1 MKDSAKRIALAAL
14 FAALVSG
21 GKLALMFIPNVE
33 VVSILL
39 AVAGYCFGALF
50 SLSVSLVFCT
60 VETAL
65 WGFNTWV
72 ILYFVYWP
80 LVSLLFGLIGKS
92 RLKNRWVT
100 AGLAAAMTFF
110 FGVLSSVIDTLIAF
124 GGGGFVFNGEDF
136 FLRFGILYAR
146 GIVFFAVHIVSNF
159 ILFALL
165 FRALCELVN
174 KLKIKMFP
182 EESL

>member
-72 ILYFVYWP
+72 ILYFVY
-80 LVSLLFGLIGKS
+80 S
-92 RLKNRWVT
+92 
-100 AGLAAAMTFF
+100 AACFPA
-110 FGVLSSVIDTLIAF
+110 
-124 GGGGFVFNGEDF
+124 
-136 FLRFGILYAR
+136 
-146 GIVFFAVHIVSNF
+146 
-159 ILFALL
+159 
-165 FRALCELVN
+165 FRAYRQ
-174 KLKIKMFP
+174 IAP
-182 EESL
+182 

>member
-110 FGVLSSVIDTLIAF
+110 FRRAVKRYRHSHCFRRRRLCVQRRGFFSAVRHTLRKGNRIFCSAHCIQLYSF
-124 GGGGFVFNGEDF
+124 RTAVQTAVRVGEQT
-136 FLRFGILYAR
+136 
-146 GIVFFAVHIVSNF
+146 
-159 ILFALL
+159 
-165 FRALCELVN
+165 
-174 KLKIKMFP
+174 
-182 EESL
+182 

>member
-110 FGVLSSVIDTLIAF
+110 SACCQALSTL
-124 GGGGFVFNGEDF
+124 
-136 FLRFGILYAR
+136 
-146 GIVFFAVHIVSNF
+146 S
-159 ILFALL
+159 LL
-165 FRALCELVN
+165 SAAEALCSTAR
-174 KLKIKMFP
+174 IFFCGSAYFTQG
-182 EESL
+182 ESYFLQCTLYPTLFFSHCCSDRCASW

>member
-110 FGVLSSVIDTLIAF
+110 SACCQALSTLSLLSA
-124 GGGGFVFNGEDF
+124 
-136 FLRFGILYAR
+136 
-146 GIVFFAVHIVSNF
+146 AV
-159 ILFALL
+159 
-165 FRALCELVN
+165 ALCLTAR
-174 KLKIKMFP
+174 IFFCGSAYFTQG
-182 EESL
+182 ESYFCSAHCIQLYSFRTAVQTAVRVGEQT

>member
-136 FLRFGILYAR
+136 FSAVRHTLRKGNRIFCSAHCIQLYSFR
-146 GIVFFAVHIVSNF
+146 TAVQTAV
-159 ILFALL
+159 
-165 FRALCELVN
+165 RVGEQT
-174 KLKIKMFP
+174 
-182 EESL
+182 

>member
-110 FGVLSSVIDTLIAF
+110 SVCCQALSTLSLLSAAEALCSTARIFFCGSAF
-124 GGGGFVFNGEDF
+124 FTQGESF
-136 FLRFGILYAR
+136 FLRCTLYPTL
-146 GIVFFAVHIVSNF
+146 FFSHCCSDRCASW
-159 ILFALL
+159 
-165 FRALCELVN
+165 
-174 KLKIKMFP
+174 
-182 EESL
+182 

>member
-110 FGVLSSVIDTLIAF
+110 SVCCQALSTLSLLSAAEALCSTARIFSAVRHSLRK
-124 GGGGFVFNGEDF
+124 GNR
-136 FLRFGILYAR
+136 FLRCTLYPTL
-146 GIVFFAVHIVSNF
+146 FFSHCCSDRCASW
-159 ILFALL
+159 
-165 FRALCELVN
+165 
-174 KLKIKMFP
+174 
-182 EESL
+182 

>member
-110 FGVLSSVIDTLIAF
+110 FGVLSSVTQ
-124 GGGGFVFNGEDF
+124 GESY
-136 FLRFGILYAR
+136 FLRCTLYPTL
-146 GIVFFAVHIVSNF
+146 FFSHCCSDRCASW
-159 ILFALL
+159 
-165 FRALCELVN
+165 
-174 KLKIKMFP
+174 
-182 EESL
+182 

>member
-92 RLKNRWVT
+92 RLKKQVGYGGACGGYDLFFSACCQALST
-100 AGLAAAMTFF
+100 LSLLSAA
-110 FGVLSSVIDTLIAF
+110 
-124 GGGGFVFNGEDF
+124 E
-136 FLRFGILYAR
+136 
-146 GIVFFAVHIVSNF
+146 
-159 ILFALL
+159 
-165 FRALCELVN
+165 ALCSTAR
-174 KLKIKMFP
+174 IFFCGSAYFTQG
-182 EESL
+182 ESYFLQCTLYPTLFFSHCCSDRCASW

>member
-80 LVSLLFGLIGKS
+80 LVSLLFGLIGYDLFFRRAVKRYRHS
-92 RLKNRWVT
+92 HCFRRRRLCVQRRGFFSAVRHSLRKGNRIFCGAHCIQLYSFRT
-100 AGLAAAMTFF
+100 AVQTA
-110 FGVLSSVIDTLIAF
+110 VRV
-124 GGGGFVFNGEDF
+124 GEQT
-136 FLRFGILYAR
+136 
-146 GIVFFAVHIVSNF
+146 
-159 ILFALL
+159 
-165 FRALCELVN
+165 
-174 KLKIKMFP
+174 
-182 EESL
+182 

>member
-60 VETAL
+60 CL
-65 WGFNTWV
+65 
-72 ILYFVYWP
+72 LYTSP
-80 LVSLLFGLIGKS
+80 SPRDCS
-92 RLKNRWVT
+92 
-100 AGLAAAMTFF
+100 
-110 FGVLSSVIDTLIAF
+110 
-124 GGGGFVFNGEDF
+124 
-136 FLRFGILYAR
+136 
-146 GIVFFAVHIVSNF
+146 
-159 ILFALL
+159 
-165 FRALCELVN
+165 
-174 KLKIKMFP
+174 
-182 EESL
+182 